1 MDALLD
7 HQDLSG
13 LVLVKDCL
21 EAPGGFVL
29 LHALRLALAQGH
41 QVVLLAVASGAGHYQ
56 QLSRKAGISLQPAL
70 ASGQLVLLDLLHSLA
85 VHPPAGTSTSG
96 LGLEGV
102 FAQVAAAAAAGS
114 AAGRPTCALVDDL
127 SVRCCACALEHCLGQ
142 PHER

>member
-7 HQDLSG
+7 HQDLWG

-21 EAPGGFVL
+21 EAPGGFVI

-41 QVVLLAVASGAGHYQ
+41 HVVLLAVASGAGHYQ
-56 QLSRKAGISLQPAL
+56 QLARKAGISLQPAL

-85 VHPPAGTSTSG
+85 SHQPAGTSTSG

-114 AAGRPTCALVDDL
+114 AAGRPTSVLVDDL
-127 SVRCCACALEHCLGQ
+127 SVRCCACALEHC
-142 PHER
+142 